1 MATPKR
7 YIHDRI
13 VLLLLTA
20 NTFFAIL
27 TTVII
32 LLKLDSARTE
42 AYIIQ
47 YRPTLGLSRYFRG
60 DSIGILSF
68 AVFSVL
74 VLVFHTVL
82 SQKVYPLRRHLAI
95 TILAMGLLLIILS
108 LVISYSLLLLR

>member
-20 NTFFAIL
+20 NMFFALL
-27 TTVII
+27 TVVLI

-47 YRPTLGLSRYFRG
+47 YRPSLGLSSYTKG
-60 DSIGILSF
+60 DSKGILSF
-68 AVFSVL
+68 AVFSLFVL
-74 VLVFHTVL
+74 IFHFVL
-82 SQKVYPLRRHLAI
+82 SRKVYPLRRNLAI
-95 TILAMGLLLIILS
+95 AILVLGLLLIVMS

>member
-20 NTFFAIL
+20 NTFFAVL
-27 TTVII
+27 TTIII
-32 LLKLDSARTE
+32 LLKLDSTRTE

-47 YRPTLGLSRYFRG
+47 YRPTLGLSSYFRG

-68 AVFSVL
+68 VVFSVL

-108 LVISYSLLLLR
+108 LIISYSLLLLR

>member
-7 YIHDRI
+7 YIHDRL

-27 TTVII
+27 TSVLI

-47 YRPTLGLSRYFRG
+47 YRPSLGLSRYFRG
-60 DSIGILSF
+60 NSLGILSF
-68 AVFSVL
+68 AVFSLL
-74 VLVFHTVL
+74 VLVFHTIL
-82 SQKVYPLRRHLAI
+82 SARVYPVRRHLAI

-108 LVISYSLLLLR
+108 LIISYSLLLLR